1 MPDQQFHR
9 CLLVRGPAAHP
20 SAQPSCQVFG
30 GDLRRAHFRPSPSSR
45 ALILLVNAPT
55 PFQRLMQLSRD
66 GRGFAQSDAGF
77 QRGRTRIP
85 GMRAVSDPQPPG
97 PELVCEPLAELVEQL
112 RRRCMAVA
120 RAAITASASAG

>member
-1 MPDQQFHR
+1 MKVRTVISGVVTSALLAVIRGADLARHR
-9 CLLVRGPAAHP
+9 ADA
-20 SAQPSCQVFG
+20 
-30 GDLRRAHFRPSPSSR
+30 
-45 ALILLVNAPT
+45 
-55 PFQRLMQLSRD
+55 FQRLMQLSRD

-112 RRRCMAVA
+112 REALHGGSKSGDHRVGVGRVDKGPVVAVDRRVV
-120 RAAITASASAG
+120 